1 MAVVKI
7 KILNVIGRM
16 SELDEVTTM
25 LGKSGIFHPDNAL
38 AFYSDTSEFIPLND
52 ENPYTDALHTLEDT
66 LKTID
71 RHVDLLSVRM
81 VDKIAPS
88 VKNWRSY
95 VKSFSSSVDDLIKKR
110 NEIDRQISEDIREI
124 EKVRHFSGLDLNLDD
139 LRDCKFIRI
148 RFGSLPVESYEKL
161 SSYENNPYVVFF
173 PGSRDEERY
182 WGMYCAPIDRIA
194 EVDRIFSGLYF
205 ERTRLHELTGTMKT
219 ALSQLT
225 AKRDDEANQKA
236 EINRQIDALW
246 NKEKQMVQNVY
257 SWLSEEYVYYNI
269 RRYAARYGD
278 NFILTGWIPADR
290 ENQIQAQMNELE
302 TVKCTFDRAEE
313 PEVLMHSPPVELNN
327 KKLFRPFEYFV
338 EIYGLPSYDEIDPT
352 ILVAI
357 TYFFL
362 FGIMFADLGQGICV
376 AAAGYIMW
384 KKMKMKLGRILIPCG
399 ISSSFFGVLFGSFF
413 GFEHF
418 LDPLYHS
425 LFGLSEKP
433 ISVMEPETTN
443 MIILFSV
450 ALGISLVLIAIL
462 INIYS
467 SLRRKNYTNA
477 LFGPNGVAG
486 LIFYASIV
494 FGFGGQILLGIK
506 IVTLPYVLCLIVLP
520 LISMF
525 FREILGGLA
534 EARPNWKPEKWSDFL
549 MQNFFEV
556 FEFLLSFLTNT
567 MSFIRVGAFVL
578 VHAGMM
584 MVVFMLAEMFS
595 GIGFAVV
602 VLVGN
607 IFVIALEGLLV
618 GIQALRLEFYEM
630 FSRFFDGEGRPF
642 LPVVVRQET

>member
-16 SELDEVTTM
+16 SELDEVTTA
-25 LGKSGIFHPDNAL
+25 LGKSGVFHPDNAL

-52 ENPYTDALHTLEDT
+52 ENPYTDALHLIDET
-66 LKTID
+66 LKSID
-71 RHVDLLSVRM
+71 RHVDLLNSRTVE
-81 VDKIAPS
+81 KIAPTI
-88 VKNWRSY
+88 KNWRSY
-95 VKSFSSSVDDLIKKR
+95 VKNFSASVNDFLKKR
-110 NEIDRQISEDIREI
+110 EEIEKKIADDSREI
-124 EKVRHFSGLDLNLDD
+124 EKVSRFKNLDLNLDD
-139 LRDCKFIRI
+139 LRECKFIKI
-148 RFGSLPVESYEKL
+148 RFGSLPHESYDKL
-161 SSYENNPYVVFF
+161 VSYDKDPYVVFF

-182 WGMYCAPIDRIA
+182 WGMYCAPTERIA

-219 ALSQLT
+219 ALSQLAGRRESEK
-225 AKRDDEANQKA
+225 AKRD
-236 EINRQIDALW
+236 EIGRQLEELW
-246 NKEKQMVQNVY
+246 EKEKQTVQNIY

-278 NFILTGWIPADR
+278 NFILTGWIPSDR
-290 ENQIQAQMNELE
+290 ENQIQTQMNKLQ
-302 TVKCTFDRAEE
+302 TVKCTFDHAEN
-313 PEVLMHSPPVELNN
+313 PEVLMHSPPVKLTN

-338 EIYGLPSYDEIDPT
+338 EIYGLPSYDEVDPT
-352 ILVAI
+352 VLVAI
-357 TYFFL
+357 TYFLL
-362 FGIMFADLGQGICV
+362 FGVMFADLGQGLCV
-376 AAAGYIMW
+376 MAAGFYMW
-384 KKMKMKLGRILIPCG
+384 KKLKMKLGRILIPCG
-399 ISSSFFGVLFGSFF
+399 VSSSIFGVLFGSFF

-425 LFGLSEKP
+425 VFGLEEKP

-443 MIILFSV
+443 YIILFSV
-450 ALGISLVLIAIL
+450 AVGISLVLIAML

-467 SLRRKNYTNA
+467 SLKRKNYTNA
-477 LFGPNGVAG
+477 FFGPNGVAG
-486 LIFYASIV
+486 LVFYSSIV
-494 FGFGGQILLGIK
+494 FGFGGQILLGRK
-506 IVTLPYVLCLIVLP
+506 IVTPLYVLCLILLP
-520 LISMF
+520 LIAMF
-525 FREILGGLA
+525 FREVLGGLA
-534 EARPNWKPEKWSDFL
+534 EARPDWKPEKWSDYI

-584 MVVFMLAEMFS
+584 MVVFMLAEMSS
-595 GIGFAVV
+595 GIGFALI
-602 VLVGN
+602 VLIGN

-642 LPVVVRQET
+642 LPVVVRQES

>member
-595 GIGFAVV
+595 GMGFAVV

>member
-16 SELDEVTTM
+16 SELDEVTTA
-25 LGKSGIFHPDNAL
+25 LGKSGVFHPDNAL

-52 ENPYTDALHTLEDT
+52 ENPYTDALHTLEDSM
-66 LKTID
+66 KAIHK
-71 RHVDLLSVRM
+71 HVDLLSVRM
-81 VDKIAPS
+81 VEKITPT

-95 VKSFSSSVDDLIKKR
+95 VKDFSKSVNELLDKKDKIERQIADDNREIKK
-110 NEIDRQISEDIREI
+110 
-124 EKVRHFSGLDLNLDD
+124 VHHFMGLDLNLDE
-139 LRDCKFIRI
+139 LRECKFIKI
-148 RFGSLPVESYEKL
+148 RFGSLPIESYDKL
-161 SSYENNPYVVFF
+161 ASYENNPYVIFF
-173 PGSRDEERY
+173 PGSKDEERY
-182 WGMYCAPIDRIA
+182 WGMYCAPIERIA

-219 ALSQLT
+219 AMTHLT
-225 AKRDDEANQKA
+225 EKRDQGIKQKTA
-236 EINRQIDALW
+236 IIQQIDQLW
-246 NKEKQMVQNVY
+246 EKEKQMVQNVF
-257 SWLSEEYVYYNI
+257 SFLSEEYVYYNI

-278 NFILTGWIPADR
+278 NFILTGWIPANR
-290 ENQIQAQMNELE
+290 ENQIQTQMDSLE

-313 PEVLMHSPPVELNN
+313 PEVMMHSPPIKLKNQ
-327 KKLFRPFEYFV
+327 KLFRPFEYFV
-338 EIYGLPSYDEIDPT
+338 EIYGLPSYNEVDPT
-352 ILVAI
+352 ALVAI

-362 FGIMFADLGQGICV
+362 FGIMFADLGQGLCV
-376 AAAGYIMW
+376 TAAGFYMW
-384 KKMKMKLGRILIPCG
+384 NKMKMKLGRILIPCG
-399 ISSSFFGVLFGSFF
+399 ISSSVFGILFGSFF

-418 LDPLYHS
+418 LDPLYHN
-425 LFGLSEKP
+425 LFGLDEKP
-433 ISVMEPETTN
+433 ISVMDPETTN
-443 MIILFSV
+443 MIIWFSV
-450 ALGISLVLIAIL
+450 ALGISLVVIAIL

-486 LIFYASIV
+486 LIFYSSIV
-494 FGFGGQILLGIK
+494 IGFGGQMLFGLK
-506 IVTLPYVLCLIVLP
+506 IVTLPYVLFLIILP
-520 LISMF
+520 LLVMF
-525 FREILGGLA
+525 FRDVLGGLA
-534 EARPNWKPEKWSDFL
+534 EARPDWKPEKWGDYI

-642 LPVVVRQET
+642 LPVIVRQES